1 VITFDRKLLVAFGL
15 FLLSSNVWGMDFI
28 LGVDQTFSLG
38 LYPEYSDLRKT
49 STEGMASVYL
59 TPFFSA
65 GPLELNGRFGV
76 GVDKQGEAGFELDTA
91 YVGLELGAGLCR
103 VELGRF
109 KDRIGY
115 AAFFVVADP
124 QLGVDPFKIL
134 GSDVAVSVAG
144 ADMARI
150 SLALGNAQIRLGV
163 IPFRPDMPKLDTS
176 PPWFPRGIFPQ
187 SVSFLGFTYFLR
199 DVIQDE
205 EDALTWNVK
214 DMGFLA
220 DFRIPIA
227 DADVYA
233 SFYHGWDREALFVP
247 SLKLDAPEY
256 DIILGFQRR
265 KVISVASGFEALVGD
280 ARIWSELG
288 YDDQRA
294 YLIEGTV
301 LPLDEVALVQS
312 STLRYTFGIAYTFP
326 WASTTAF
333 VEFGDRL
340 LLDIDEK
347 AVPSMP
353 PLVSGLMGGLMA
365 KFLDGQ
371 LVPSV
376 LLLASPLRSTSSFI
390 SEPGFACV
398 FNIKLA
404 PSLEQ
409 EFSVSLPLFWGG
421 ASATASDIPGIFK
434 DTKYLVLKVLLR
446 L

>member
-1 VITFDRKLLVAFGL
+1 MNSFGHKLLVASGL
-15 FLLSSNVWGMDFI
+15 FLLSYTVWGMDFL

-38 LYPEYSDLRKT
+38 MYPEYSDLRQT

-65 GPLELNGRFGV
+65 GPLELNGRFGF
-76 GVDKQGEAGFELDTA
+76 GMDKHGEAGFELDTA
-91 YVGLELGAGLCR
+91 YAGLELGAGLCR

-124 QLGVDPFKIL
+124 QLGVDPFRIM
-134 GSDVAVSVAG
+134 GADVATSVAG
-144 ADMARI
+144 ADLARI
-150 SLALGNAQIRLGV
+150 SLALGDAQIRLGV
-163 IPFRPDMPKLDTS
+163 IPFRPAMPRLDTS

-199 DVIQDE
+199 DVIQDK
-205 EDALTWNVK
+205 EDDQAWNAK

-227 DADVYA
+227 GADVYA

-247 SLKLDAPEY
+247 ILKLDAPEY

-265 KVISVASGFEALVGD
+265 KVISVAAGFEALLDD
-280 ARIWSELG
+280 ARIWSECG

-294 YLIEGTV
+294 YLIEGAV
-301 LPLDEVALVQS
+301 LPLDEDVLVQS
-312 STLRYTFGIAYTFP
+312 GTLRYTLGFSYTFS

-340 LLDIDEK
+340 LLDIDET

-353 PLVSGLMGGLMA
+353 PLVSGIMGGLMA
-365 KFLDGQ
+365 KFLDGR
-371 LVPSV
+371 LEPSV
-376 LLLASPLRSTSSFI
+376 LLLASPLRSSSSSI

-398 FNIKLA
+398 FNVKLA

-409 EFSVSLPLFWGG
+409 EFSVSMPLFWGG
-421 ASATASDIPGIFK
+421 ASATASDIPGLFK

>member
-1 VITFDRKLLVAFGL
+1 MISFRHKLVVASGL
-15 FLLSSNVWGMDFI
+15 FLLSCNLWGMDFL

-38 LYPEYSDLRKT
+38 LYPEYSDLRQT

-59 TPFFSA
+59 TPFFSV

-76 GVDKQGEAGFELDTA
+76 GVDKHGEAGFELDTA
-91 YVGLELGAGLCR
+91 YAGLELRAGLFR

-115 AAFFVVADP
+115 AAFFAVADP
-124 QLGVDPFKIL
+124 QLGVDPFRIL
-134 GSDVAVSVAG
+134 GADVATSVAG

-150 SLALGNAQIRLGV
+150 SLALGNAQLRLGV
-163 IPFRPDMPKLDTS
+163 IPFRPALPRLDTS
-176 PPWFPRGIFPQ
+176 PPWFPRKIFPQ
-187 SVSFLGFTYFLR
+187 SVNFLGFTYFLR
-199 DVIQDE
+199 DVVQEE
-205 EDALTWNVK
+205 EDALVWNVK
-214 DMGFLA
+214 DMSFLV

-233 SFYHGWDREALFVP
+233 SFYQGWDREGLFVP
-247 SLKLDAPEY
+247 CLKLDAPEY
-256 DIILGFQRR
+256 DIILEFQRR
-265 KVISVASGFEALVGD
+265 KVISVATGFEALWGD
-280 ARIWSELG
+280 ARMWSECG

-294 YLIEGTV
+294 YLIEGAV
-301 LPLDEVALVQS
+301 LPLDETALVQS
-312 STLRYTFGIAYTFP
+312 GTLRYTLGFAYTFP
-326 WASTTAF
+326 WAFTTAF

-353 PLVSGLMGGLMA
+353 PLVSGVMGGLMA
-365 KFLDGQ
+365 KFLDGR
-371 LVPSV
+371 LEPSV
-376 LLLASPLRSTSSFI
+376 LLLASPLRSSSSSI

-398 FNIKLA
+398 FNVKWA

-409 EFSVSLPLFWGG
+409 EFSVSMPLFLGG
-421 ASATASDIPGIFK
+421 ASATASDVPGLFK